1 MILIAYSRK
10 QNVTVLSCYPI
21 LTSCFKVKISQST
34 NFAILVDGIE
44 CNRYKEGNT
53 GPSYSCNKIG
63 QEVTIRRL
71 VTSIFSV
78 CNISVYQGEYCIFT
92 YHPFTTDISCQK
104 VKRLW
109 SLDLITLMK
118 P

>member
-1 MILIAYSRK
+1 MY
-10 QNVTVLSCYPI
+10 
-21 LTSCFKVKISQST
+21 TSSFKVDTSQST

-44 CNRYKEGNT
+44 CSRYYEESNA

-63 QEVTIRRL
+63 QIVTIRRL